1 MKIVIDNNIV
11 LDALLGRQPY
21 NKSAEK
27 LLTACVDTHKGC
39 LSVNSLT
46 DIFYVLRK
54 SADAPSAKAAVKK
67 LMDLLEI
74 ISVND
79 EDCLNALSL
88 PIDDFE
94 DALIVVCGWN
104 AGADCIVTRD
114 EEFLKINSIVQVISP
129 DKLLEK
135 LEVHSVPL

>member
-1 MKIVIDNNIV
+1 MKIVIDNNIA
-11 LDALLGRQPY
+11 LDALLGRHPF
-21 NKSAEK
+21 KEAAEK
-27 LLTACVDTHKGC
+27 ILTACVDTHIGC

-54 SADAPSAKAAVKK
+54 SMDASSAKAALIK
-67 LMDLLEI
+67 LMELLEI

-79 EDCLNALSL
+79 EDCLTALAL

-94 DALIVVCGWN
+94 DALIVICCKN
-104 AGADCIVTRD
+104 ASADCIVTRD
-114 EEFLKINSIVQVISP
+114 EGFLKVKSFVPIMSP

-135 LEVHSVPL
+135 F